1 MTIYHGGA
9 FNAPVMSELGATASR
24 KPEISMRFLSVLGFV
39 LCVGSA
45 SNAIAADD
53 CMQTGKTDE
62 MQQGRLVQK
71 TIGGE
76 RVYILQIPT
85 PQCLTGDAPTDK
97 VKGTTTVQITSSDA
111 KVSKL
116 IAKFAGKDV
125 QVIGRPFA
133 ATPKHKAPI
142 VMDLNDIDE
151 I

>member
-1 MTIYHGGA
+1 
-9 FNAPVMSELGATASR
+9 
-24 KPEISMRFLSVLGFV
+24 MRFLSVLGFV
-39 LCVGSA
+39 LCAGWA
-45 SNAIAADD
+45 NNAIAADD
-53 CMQTGKTDE
+53 CMQAGKTDE

-85 PQCLTGDAPTDK
+85 PQCLAGDAPTGK

-111 KVSKL
+111 NVSKL

-133 ATPKHKAPI
+133 ATSKHKAPI

>member
-1 MTIYHGGA
+1 
-9 FNAPVMSELGATASR
+9 
-24 KPEISMRFLSVLGFV
+24 MRFWSLIGVAT
-39 LCVGSA
+39 CVGWA
-45 SNAIAADD
+45 SNAIAADT
-53 CMQTGKTDE
+53 CMKANKTDE
-62 MQQGRLVQK
+62 MQQGRLMQK

-76 RVYILQIPT
+76 RVYILQMPT
-85 PQCLTGDAPTDK
+85 PECLSGDAPTDN
-97 VKGTTTVQITSSDA
+97 VKGTTTIQITSSDA